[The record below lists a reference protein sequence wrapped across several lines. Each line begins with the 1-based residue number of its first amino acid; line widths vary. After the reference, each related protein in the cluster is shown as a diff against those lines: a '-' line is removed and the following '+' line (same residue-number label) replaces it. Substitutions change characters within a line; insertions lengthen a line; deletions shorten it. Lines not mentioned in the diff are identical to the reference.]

1 MSLQETATQTTTAAE
16 TTTTTEAK
24 PATVATQQSNGSS
37 MLSDGNSG
45 GNGKEIEMTQDA
57 NGDWRASF
65 ANGLDDTTKE
75 TWGKLSSRYT
85 SPTDMAKAH
94 VELVRTMDKRIAL
107 PGPDAKPEEVDAVYQ
122 KLGMPETA
130 DKYQFKF
137 EGIEHWDDER
147 RTQVKELAPVFRQAR
162 ATQEQVDLFV
172 KHQAELDKAQADA
185 FRAKAHD
192 IKQQR
197 DREIRT
203 DWKGADYDR
212 NRALY
217 QTTVKT
223 YCTPDDIQT
232 MKSLMLDDGTAALDH
247 PVFARMFAKIGAER
261 AEDDRDP
268 TAFNAGL
275 RESAQEQI
283 NQIEQEA
290 LSKGLSPTSPQW
302 PHKKLDAL
310 YAKVAGSKNMFASH

>member
-1 MSLQETATQTTTAAE
+1 MSLQETATQTTTTAE
-16 TTTTTEAK
+16 TTTTEAK
-24 PATVATQQSNGSS
+24 PATVSTQQSNGSS
-37 MLSDGNSG
+37 MLSEGNSG
-45 GNGKEIEMTQDA
+45 GNGQEIEMSQDA
-57 NGDWRASF
+57 NGDWRATF
-65 ANGLDDTTKE
+65 ATGLDDTTKE

-130 DKYQFKF
+130 DKYQFKM

-147 RTQVKELAPVFRQAR
+147 RTQVKELAPIFRQAR

-185 FRAKAHD
+185 FKAKADD
-192 IKQQR
+192 IKRQNMKQLQT
-197 DREIRT
+197 E
-203 DWKGADYDR
+203 WKGQDFER
-212 NRALY
+212 NKSLY
-217 QTTVKT
+217 QTTIRT
-223 YCTPDDIQT
+223 YADAEQIQRL
-232 MKSLMLDDGTAALDH
+232 SNLMLADGTPAMDH
-247 PVFARMFAKIGAER
+247 PDLAKLFAKIGAER